1 MLSPIMYLD
10 ICRENN
16 EVIFKG
22 ASFGLNL
29 KRNDPRLMN
38 LDEKYKEFERQTGED
53 FLMYCV
59 CYIVYDVIKDKYY
72 LSDKMYF
79 VGQEGEDICF
89 GKLTVDEKSK
99 ILKKVEKRKC
109 LTHKLKAEYIFE
121 ILDFDEFKEY
131 YEKYF
136 KEDIFLD

>member
-22 ASFGLNL
+22 ASFRLNL

-99 ILKKVEKRKC
+99 ILKKVEKRKY

-121 ILDFDEFKEY
+121 ILDNDEFKEY

-136 KEDIFLD
+136 KKDIF

>member
-22 ASFGLNL
+22 VSFGLNL

-99 ILKKVEKRKC
+99 ILKKVEKRKY

-136 KEDIFLD
+136 KEDIFKN

>member
-1 MLSPIMYLD
+1 MLSAIMYFD

-16 EVIFKG
+16 EVIFIG

-99 ILKKVEKRKC
+99 ILKKVEKRKY

-136 KEDIFLD
+136 KEDIFKN

>member
-1 MLSPIMYLD
+1 
-10 ICRENN
+10 
-16 EVIFKG
+16 
-22 ASFGLNL
+22 
-29 KRNDPRLMN
+29 MN

-99 ILKKVEKRKC
+99 ILKRLRRESI
-109 LTHKLKAEYIFE
+109 LLISLKQNT
-121 ILDFDEFKEY
+121 
-131 YEKYF
+131 
-136 KEDIFLD
+136 FLKS